1 MTSNP
6 EERLLH
12 TKEIMQAEFDKL
24 SHNAKEIVEDF
35 DAMPYTDK
43 EKREALNYI
52 DARAIAIGVEGLFDQ
67 VKEGLKGLGME
78 DVAEAFTEGFEKKEA
93 TGIICSKC
101 GRQVESLLGHHPTCP
116 PQDWEGPE

>member
-78 DVAEAFTEGFEKKEA
+78 DVAEAFTEGFEK
-93 TGIICSKC
+93 
-101 GRQVESLLGHHPTCP
+101 
-116 PQDWEGPE
+116 